1 MSDLHTKVALI
12 SAKSVTPEGEK
23 WMRVIASAP
32 TIDRDG
38 EVIDTRTLH
47 IPLKPK
53 GWKYAKDLTQ
63 DDLIDLPFLK
73 NHDWD
78 IDKQLGSVR
87 SMFINA
93 EGELE
98 TLVGFT
104 SLQRGVEAH
113 TLAKEGHLGNSFS
126 GTFDYST
133 GAQQDG
139 VIYDAEMIEL
149 SMVFKGSNRDARFV
163 AASKSVTPNKDKTMT
178 LEEKKAEAERLK
190 KEIEAEEVETP
201 EQVKAREEAEAKAAK
216 EAADA
221 EAAEK
226 ALKEKETTVSKTVAI
241 KQVLDVPVVT
251 GVVTTKTTKTTKK
264 AQRELFVKQFLAY
277 KAGDKSTLT
286 ELNEKAY
293 EMDTSEERDYKKKA
307 IGFADGAAIF
317 QTEVVSQDI
326 LEAYTNVG
334 RLGSMVN
341 HVDILGAETWKRLVQ
356 TAGNGFQPVGDQEA
370 KAEDKPIWTNFSVEP
385 KEFALIVAWYDAV
398 ARRTPIAVYSQIVK
412 YIAKEWAKL
421 EDKIIVSFNGATTTG
436 GDVFPAT
443 GIVPAMIAAGRIVN
457 IATFGAADTQAGLG
471 RAYGL
476 IESDE
481 ELTIIA
487 NRKTWGMM
495 ATTVDTQ
502 GRNVFTVVGQQ
513 VSAGALGTFNVVISQ
528 YVPDGNA
535 IMGVMGDYDLVT
547 RGGLETLFSR
557 EATVGALNLYQ
568 SDASALRANADII
581 GKPVLNTSF
590 VLLDFVPQVS

>member
-1 MSDLHTKVALI
+1 
-12 SAKSVTPEGEK
+12 
-23 WMRVIASAP
+23 MRVIATAP
-32 TIDRDG
+32 TLDRDG
-38 EVIDTRTLH
+38 EVIDTASLH

-53 GWKYAKDLTQ
+53 GWKYARDLTA
-63 DDLIDLPFLK
+63 DDAVDLPFLK

-93 EGELE
+93 DGELE

-133 GAQQDG
+133 GNLRDG
-139 VIYDAEMIEL
+139 AIYDAEMIEF
-149 SMVFKGSNRDARFV
+149 SMVFKGSNRDARV
-163 AASKSVTPNKDKTMT
+163 LGVSKSVTPKDKTMT
-178 LEEKKAEAERLK
+178 LEEKKAEAERLA
-190 KEIEAEEVETP
+190 KEIAAEEETP
-201 EQVKAREEAEAKAAK
+201 EQVKEREDQEAKAAK
-216 EAADA
+216 EAADT
-221 EAAEK
+221 EAAKK
-226 ALKEKETTVSKTVAI
+226 ALKEKEESVSKAVAI
-241 KQVLDVPVVT
+241 KQVKDAPAVEVGEVVT
-251 GVVTTKTTKTTKK
+251 KTAVSKK
-264 AQRELFVKQFLAY
+264 EQRELFVKQFLAY
-277 KAGDKSTLT
+277 KAGDQSTLKQ
-286 ELNEKAY
+286 LNEKAY
-293 EMDTSEERDYKKKA
+293 QMDTSEEKDYKKKA

-370 KAEDKPIWTNFSVEP
+370 KAEDKPVWTNFSVEP

-398 ARRTPIAVYSQIVK
+398 ARRTPIAIYGQIVK

-421 EDKIIVSFNGATTTG
+421 EDKIIVSFTGATTVG
-436 GDVFPAT
+436 GDTFPAT

-457 IATFGAADTQAGLG
+457 VATFTAADVQAGLG

-481 ELTIIA
+481 ELTLIA

-528 YVPDGNA
+528 YVPDGNVV
-535 IMGVMGDYDLVT
+535 MGVMGDYDLVT

-590 VLLDFVPQVS
+590 VLIDFVPVVS

>member
-1 MSDLHTKVALI
+1 METITKQKQKTVKVKV
-12 SAKSVTPEGEK
+12 SADVGE
-23 WMRVIASAP
+23 R
-32 TIDRDG
+32 TILAVVSSSNFDRDN
-38 EVIDTRTLH
+38 ERVDVSSLRL
-47 IPLKPK
+47 PLR
-53 GWKYAKDLTQ
+53 GGGTVVAKDLTGIET
-63 DDLIDLPFLK
+63 IDIPLLL
-73 NHDWD
+73 NHSFDVED
-78 IDKQLGSVR
+78 VIGSVR
-87 SMFINA
+87 TAYVNDANELVVEFGISGRAKAQDLMQLIDEKHLDNA
-93 EGELE
+93 
-98 TLVGFT
+98 
-104 SLQRGVEAH
+104 
-113 TLAKEGHLGNSFS
+113 FS
-126 GTFDYST
+126 ITMSDYQFSDST
-133 GAQQDG
+133 
-139 VIYDAEMIEL
+139 IYDAEVVEI
-149 SMVFKGSNRDARFV
+149 SMVFRGSNKDARILQV
-163 AASKSVTPNKDKTMT
+163 KSLIKENPMT
-178 LEEKKAEAERLK
+178 LAEKKAELERLK
-190 KEIEAEEVETP
+190 KEVDEEQVVTKDEETP
-201 EQVKAREEAEAKAAK
+201 EEIKAREEAEAAAK
-216 EAADA
+216 AEEEAK
-221 EAAEK
+221 EK
-226 ALKEKETTVSKTVAI
+226 ALKVEKEKSVNKEVAI
-241 KQVLDVPVVT
+241 KQVKDTPKVEVIEKKPT
-251 GVVTTKTTKTTKK
+251 MTKK

-277 KAGDKSTLT
+277 KSRDLDTLS

-293 EMDTSEERDYKKKA
+293 EADTSEDRDYKKKA
-307 IGFADGAAIF
+307 IGFTDGAAIF

-370 KAEDKPIWTNFSVEP
+370 KAEDKPVWTNFSVEP

-398 ARRTPIAVYSQIVK
+398 ARRTPIAIYNQIVK

-421 EDKIIVSFNGATTTG
+421 EDKIIVSFNGATTAG
-436 GDVFPAT
+436 GDTFPAT

-457 IATFGAADTQAGLG
+457 VATFGAADTQAGLG

-481 ELTIIA
+481 QITIIA

-557 EATVGALNLYQ
+557 EATVGALNLYT
-568 SDASALRANADII
+568 SDASALRANADIV

-590 VLLDFVPQVS
+590 VLIDFVPVVS